1 MIERNINVSKYK
13 PLGGSSCIKLSKELD
28 CSKQGVINIQNK
40 GNNKCLKRRL
50 VRFLH
55 PVRSHQNWKNS
66 KDFATKLDF
75 KDIKFPV
82 RIRDIHK
89 VVKKMHQHCC
99 FRFSK

>member
-1 MIERNINVSKYK
+1 MNLQYEHEKIQGYHAEGSDQDIDSIIERNINVSKYK

-55 PVRSHQNWKNS
+55 PVDKDPTRIGKIPKILQQNLIS
-66 KDFATKLDF
+66 KT
-75 KDIKFPV
+75 
-82 RIRDIHK
+82 
-89 VVKKMHQHCC
+89 
-99 FRFSK
+99 